1 MMRLIFALLQDM
13 EVAVEY
19 DRLDIIDEYINVFVD
34 IWNCKIDHEDGS
46 TAPFSS
52 IAMEVACSQLYE

>member
-1 MMRLIFALLQDM
+1 MTLQVM

-19 DRLDIIDEYINVFVD
+19 DRSDIIDEYIDVFVD

-52 IAMEVACSQLYE
+52 IAMEDACSRLYE

>member
-1 MMRLIFALLQDM
+1 MMRLIFVTLQVM

-19 DRLDIIDEYINVFVD
+19 DRSDIIDEYISVFVD

-52 IAMEVACSQLYE
+52 IAMEVACSRLYE

>member
-1 MMRLIFALLQDM
+1 M
-13 EVAVEY
+13 EY
-19 DRLDIIDEYINVFVD
+19 NRFDIIDEYVNVFVD

-52 IAMEVACSQLYE
+52 IAMEVACSRLYE

>member
-1 MMRLIFALLQDM
+1 M
-13 EVAVEY
+13 EY
-19 DRLDIIDEYINVFVD
+19 NRNSIINEYIELFVD

-52 IAMEVACSQLYE
+52 IAMEVACSRLYE